1 VSPIVL
7 RVPADHPC
15 AGGHFPGN
23 PIVPGAVLL
32 DWILAAIERAL
43 GRSPSV
49 WAIKSAKFLHPTRPG
64 DELELEFAPTTGGD
78 IRFDCRSGAQAV
90 VTGVVRSTDTPA
102 EPGVG
107 G

>member
-1 VSPIVL
+1 MSSIVL

-15 AGGHFPGN
+15 AEGHFPGN

-32 DWILAAIERAL
+32 DWILAALEHAY
-43 GRSPSV
+43 GRSPSAWTV
-49 WAIKSAKFLHPTRPG
+49 KSAKFLHPTRPG
-64 DELELEFAPTTGGD
+64 DELELEFAPTAGGD
-78 IRFDCRSGAQAV
+78 IRFDCRSGAQTV
-90 VTGVVRSTDTPA
+90 VTGLIRGTDGRV